1 MIALIAALLAAP
13 PLPVTQRGAW
23 LEMQAGPQ
31 VLFRDRRASVGPEIR
46 LDLGVGFSER
56 IAAEAWLSGA
66 FDPAPTP
73 SPDDRS
79 RIGAGIAARA
89 RLFQL
94 DSEGKLMLWG
104 RAGVGYAFATPN
116 GSGPVAFAGPQLL
129 FQPFVKRFALGL
141 ELDGV
146 ANRSGLGFALLP
158 SLRCAL

>member
-1 MIALIAALLAAP
+1 MIALIAVLLAAP
-13 PLPVTQRGAW
+13 PVPVTQQGAW

-31 VLFRDRRASVGPEIR
+31 VLFRGRRAGVGPEVR
-46 LDLGVGFSER
+46 LDLGLGFSER
-56 IAAEAWLSGA
+56 LAAEAWLSGA
-66 FDPAPTP
+66 FDPAPLP

-79 RIGAGIAARA
+79 RIGAGVAARA

-94 DSEGKLMLWG
+94 GSDGKLMIWG

-116 GSGPVAFAGPQLL
+116 GSGPVGFAGPQLL

-141 ELDGV
+141 EVDGV
-146 ANRSGLGFALLP
+146 ANRSGFGLAVLP

>member
-1 MIALIAALLAAP
+1 VIALIAVLLAAP
-13 PLPVTQRGAW
+13 PFPVTQRGAW

-31 VLFRDRRASVGPEIR
+31 VLFRDRRASVGPEVR
-46 LDLGVGFSER
+46 LDVGLAFTER

-66 FDPAPTP
+66 FDPAPVP

-116 GSGPVAFAGPQLL
+116 GSGPVGFAGPQLL